1 MGGPEPFPLNEA
13 VSGCPCYSLAK
24 DAERLAGLTYPR
36 AGAYKDEFGRQ
47 LHLNERRVGMQNTGQ
62 GNPARRNPRTIEGKA
77 RPMPN
82 ASHQKALSEYQNAL
96 QWMHEGKYEKARVVF
111 ERLSEEGPAEILER
125 SRVYLVACQRRA
137 QQSGLSF
144 DNTEE
149 QYDYAIS
156 LLNTGFYEEARDQFQ
171 GILKTNPAADYAY
184 YGLAILESMTGLAE
198 PCLEHLAKAIE
209 LSPRNRIQ
217 ARSDSDFQDMADDPR
232 FTELLYPEVP

>member
-1 MGGPEPFPLNEA
+1 LPESNSSPLEIRIENMKDIKAAAAKKMPKTLLGRPIVDTQRKHALEA
-13 VSGCPCYSLAK
+13 Y
-24 DAERLAGLTYPR
+24 
-36 AGAYKDEFGRQ
+36 GAAMK
-47 LHLNERRVGMQNTGQ
+47 LMQ
-62 GNPARRNPRTIEGKA
+62 EGKFDRA
-77 RPMPN
+77 RAAFEKLLPN
-82 ASHQKALSEYQNAL
+82 APMDLA
-96 QWMHEGKYEKARVVF
+96 
-111 ERLSEEGPAEILER
+111 ER
-125 SRVYLVACQRRA
+125 SRLYKSACERQMQA
-137 QQSGLSF
+137 KGTKFASS
-144 DNTEE
+144 EE

-171 GILKTNPAADYAY
+171 RILKTNPTADYAY

>member
-1 MGGPEPFPLNEA
+1 MLQ
-13 VSGCPCYSLAK
+13 SCQGCRVDVRP
-24 DAERLAGLTYPR
+24 
-36 AGAYKDEFGRQ
+36 AGAYKDEFDSQ

-62 GNPARRNPRTIEGKA
+62 GTPARRNPRTIEGKA

-96 QWMHEGKYEKARVVF
+96 QWMHEGKYEKARAVF

-156 LLNTGFYEEARDQFQ
+156 LLNTGF
-171 GILKTNPAADYAY
+171 L
-184 YGLAILESMTGLAE
+184 
-198 PCLEHLAKAIE
+198 
-209 LSPRNRIQ
+209 
-217 ARSDSDFQDMADDPR
+217 
-232 FTELLYPEVP
+232 

>member
-1 MGGPEPFPLNEA
+1 
-13 VSGCPCYSLAK
+13 
-24 DAERLAGLTYPR
+24 
-36 AGAYKDEFGRQ
+36 
-47 LHLNERRVGMQNTGQ
+47 
-62 GNPARRNPRTIEGKA
+62 
-77 RPMPN
+77 MPN
-82 ASHQKALSEYQNAL
+82 AGHQKVLAEYQTAI
-96 QWMHEGKYEKARVVF
+96 QWMHEGKYEKARQAF
-111 ERLSEEGPAEILER
+111 ERLSHDGPPEILER
-125 SRVYLVACQRRA
+125 VRVYLVACERHA
-137 QQSGLSF
+137 QQSGLTFHSP
-144 DNTEE
+144 EE

-171 GILKTNPAADYAY
+171 GILKANPTADYAY

>member
-1 MGGPEPFPLNEA
+1 MKEEWA
-13 VSGCPCYSLAK
+13 
-24 DAERLAGLTYPR
+24 
-36 AGAYKDEFGRQ
+36 
-47 LHLNERRVGMQNTGQ
+47 MQNTGQ
-62 GNPARRNPRTIEGKA
+62 SIPARRNPRTIEGKA

-82 ASHQKALSEYQNAL
+82 AAHQKSLNEYQTAL
-96 QWMHEGKYEKARVVF
+96 QWMHEGKYEKARQIF
-111 ERLSEEGPAEILER
+111 EKLSQDGPVEILER
-125 SRVYLVACQRRA
+125 VRVYLAACQRRA

-144 DNTEE
+144 GNTEE

-171 GILKTNPAADYAY
+171 GILKSNPSADYAY

-209 LSPRNRIQ
+209 LNPRNRIQ

>member
-1 MGGPEPFPLNEA
+1 MTLEARTPLSTRRKVIPPNDRPGGPGSAQSGSAHRGSGNHGATHPDAATLQHYQAALQLLQQTKFEKALVAFEKLLATAPPPL
-13 VSGCPCYSLAK
+13 
-24 DAERLAGLTYPR
+24 AERCRMYVTACHRELGKSKL
-36 AGAYKDEFGRQ
+36 EF
-47 LHLNERRVGMQNTGQ
+47 
-62 GNPARRNPRTIEGKA
+62 
-77 RPMPN
+77 
-82 ASHQKALSEYQNAL
+82 AS
-96 QWMHEGKYEKARVVF
+96 
-111 ERLSEEGPAEILER
+111 P
-125 SRVYLVACQRRA
+125 
-137 QQSGLSF
+137 
-144 DNTEE
+144 EE

-171 GILKTNPAADYAY
+171 RILKTNPAADYAY

>member
-1 MGGPEPFPLNEA
+1 
-13 VSGCPCYSLAK
+13 
-24 DAERLAGLTYPR
+24 
-36 AGAYKDEFGRQ
+36 
-47 LHLNERRVGMQNTGQ
+47 MQNAGD
-62 GNPARRNPRTIEGKA
+62 NVPARRNPRTLEGKA

-82 ASHQKALSEYQNAL
+82 AGYQKALNEYQNAL
-96 QWMHEGKYEKARVVF
+96 QWMHEGKYEKARTAF
-111 ERLSEEGPAEILER
+111 EKLSLDGPAEILER
-125 SRVYLVACQRRA
+125 VRVYLVACERHA
-137 QQSGLSF
+137 QHAGLNFNSP
-144 DNTEE
+144 EE

-156 LLNTGFYEEARDQFQ
+156 LLNTGYYEEARDQFQ
-171 GILKTNPAADYAY
+171 GILKTNPSADYAY

>member
-1 MGGPEPFPLNEA
+1 MKEEW
-13 VSGCPCYSLAK
+13 V
-24 DAERLAGLTYPR
+24 
-36 AGAYKDEFGRQ
+36 
-47 LHLNERRVGMQNTGQ
+47 MQNTGP
-62 GNPARRNPRTIEGKA
+62 GIPARRNPRTIEGKG

-82 ASHQKALSEYQNAL
+82 ALHQKALSDYQNAL
-96 QWMHEGKYEKARVVF
+96 QWMHEGKFEKARAVF
-111 ERLSEEGPAEILER
+111 ERLSQEGPVEILER
-125 SRVYLVACQRRA
+125 SKVYLVACQRRA
-137 QQSGLSF
+137 QQSGLTF

-156 LLNTGFYEEARDQFQ
+156 LLNTGFYEEARDQFL